1 MFSRGPRVH
10 HVDMTEA
17 HPGRSLPA
25 RTTVDDV
32 LDVAG
37 AAAMGALASVPVIGP
52 ILREVVGTAWTELRY
67 ERVERFATQ
76 LGEDMASL
84 GDRIDHEF
92 VCTAEFAALTE
103 QVLESILQRR
113 NEEKIAAFAAALAH
127 ASTLDRPDERER
139 LRCVDDLGALRPAQ
153 IEVLSRLAAAGSA
166 DWVRPSDVITVGQVA
181 QSKLNLVLKGLDV
194 DRLDLDELERRG
206 LTRSLSDTVTL
217 LAVANDVRAI
227 LAPRGRSFL
236 EFITAKAAGTA
247 PVVNP
252 EDSSCRKTFSQEG
265 GDLDNLVHFLARS
278 LIGSPTLS
286 SRTHRPTR

>member
-1 MFSRGPRVH
+1 
-10 HVDMTEA
+10 MTEA
-17 HPGRSLPA
+17 HPSRSLPA
-25 RTTVDDV
+25 RTTADDV

-76 LGEDMASL
+76 LGEDMTSL

-92 VCTAEFAALTE
+92 VHKDEFAALTE
-103 QVLESILQRR
+103 QVLENILQRR

-139 LRCVDDLGALRPAQ
+139 LRYIDDLGALRPAQ
-153 IEVLSRLAAAGSA
+153 IEVLSRLAAGAA

-181 QSKLNLVLKGLDV
+181 QSKLSLALAGIDI
-194 DRLDLDELERRG
+194 DQLDLDELERRG
-206 LTRSLSDTVTL
+206 LTRSLADTGTL
-217 LAVANDVRAI
+217 LAVADDVRAI
-227 LAPRGRSFL
+227 LTPRGRSFL

-247 PVVNP
+247 PAP
-252 EDSSCRKTFSQEG
+252 DQTIDG
-265 GDLDNLVHFLARS
+265 GE
-278 LIGSPTLS
+278 T
-286 SRTHRPTR
+286 